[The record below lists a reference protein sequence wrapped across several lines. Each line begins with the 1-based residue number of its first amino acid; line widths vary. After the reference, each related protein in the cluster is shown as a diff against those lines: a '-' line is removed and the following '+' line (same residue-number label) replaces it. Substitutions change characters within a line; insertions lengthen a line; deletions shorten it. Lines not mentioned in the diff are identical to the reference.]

1 MKVAGELDQVIS
13 DELLAE
19 QALLGNTAAFEELVN
34 RYKKSVFAIVYRI
47 CGQYQDAEDISQEV
61 FLTLFE
67 KLYQFDREKKFSPWL
82 HRIAVNTSISA
93 LRKKKNIISLN
104 FDESFISIA
113 FNNRSHFD
121 AGDPHLMLERE
132 ELRKEIGSAIMQLP
146 ESYRTVIALRYQMEF
161 SNQEI
166 ADILGV
172 SKDNVEVKVHR
183 ARMALR
189 KRILNNRK
197 ERGII

>member
-1 MKVAGELDQVIS
+1 VKVAGELEQVIS

-19 QALLGNTAAFEELVN
+19 QALLGNIAAFEELVN

-47 CGQYQDAEDISQEV
+47 SGQYQDAEDISQEV

-67 KLYQFDREKKFSPWL
+67 KLYQFDRQKKFSPWL

-104 FDESFISIA
+104 FDESFVSIA

-121 AGDPHLMLERE
+121 AADPHLMLERE
-132 ELRKEIGSAIMQLP
+132 ELREEIGTAIMQLP

-166 ADILGV
+166 ADILGI

>member
-1 MKVAGELDQVIS
+1 MVS

-19 QALLGNTAAFEELVN
+19 QALLGNIAAFEELVN
-34 RYKKSVFAIVYRI
+34 RYKNSVFAIVYRI
-47 CGQYQDAEDISQEV
+47 TGQYQDAEDISQEV

-67 KLYQFDREKKFSPWL
+67 KLYQFDSQKRFSPWL

-104 FDESFISIA
+104 FDESFISVA
-113 FNNRSHFD
+113 LKNRSSYD
-121 AGDPHLMLERE
+121 ITDPQLMLERE
-132 ELRKEIGSAIMQLP
+132 ELRKEIGNAIMQLS
-146 ESYRTVIALRYQMEF
+146 ESYRTVITLRYQMEF
-161 SNQEI
+161 DNQEI

-172 SKDNVEVKVHR
+172 TKDNVEVKVHR

-189 KRILNNRK
+189 RKILNNRQ
-197 ERGII
+197 ERG

>member
-1 MKVAGELDQVIS
+1 MIS

-19 QALLGNTAAFEELVN
+19 QALLGNIAAFEELVN

-47 CGQYQDAEDISQEV
+47 TGHYQDAEDISQEV
-61 FLTLFE
+61 FFTLFE
-67 KLYQFDREKKFSPWL
+67 KLYQFDRQKKFSPWL

-93 LRKKKNIISLN
+93 LRKKKNIINLN
-104 FDESFISIA
+104 FDESFVSIS
-113 FNNRSHFD
+113 FNKQSHFD
-121 AGDPHLMLERE
+121 TGDPQLFMERE
-132 ELRKEIGSAIMQLP
+132 ELRKEIGTAIMQLP

-161 SNQEI
+161 NNQEI

-172 SKDNVEVKVHR
+172 SKDNIEVKVHR

>member
-1 MKVAGELDQVIS
+1 VIS

-19 QALLGNTAAFEELVN
+19 QALLGNIAAFEELVN

-61 FLTLFE
+61 FFTLFE

-82 HRIAVNTSISA
+82 HRIAVNTSISS

-104 FDESFISIA
+104 FDETFISIA
-113 FNNRSHFD
+113 FNNRSYFD

-132 ELRKEIGSAIMQLP
+132 ELREEIGTAIMQLS

-161 SNQEI
+161 TNQEI

-189 KRILNNRK
+189 KRILDNRK
-197 ERGII
+197 ERGKI